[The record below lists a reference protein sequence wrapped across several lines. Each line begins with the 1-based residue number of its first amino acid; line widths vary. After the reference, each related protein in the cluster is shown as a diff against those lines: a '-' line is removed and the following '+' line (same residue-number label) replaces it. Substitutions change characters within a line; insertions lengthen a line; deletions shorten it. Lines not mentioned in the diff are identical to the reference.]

1 MTDFDNEEVFES
13 FEDEFQ
19 KKRRRRRSGS
29 VIPPWMFIFLILAV
43 VAAVLLIRR
52 ISTPEQPVAEFTPSV
67 TAEFETATESAAGQS
82 SPAPTASA
90 EIPVGIADIV
100 QSEPVQP
107 SAEQPTAEQ
116 QLIIP
121 TIAERKTIATPLIRL
136 PSPVSEQSISTAVV
150 PSAENVVTTAI
161 PSVTANLGVVSP
173 SASQVIRIISATNT
187 AVLAEGGAV
196 SSSTPQ
202 VIRIIPTQPEE
213 ISVLPQSLPD
223 VSAAVQD
230 TAQIIMLL
238 DVLTQDSV
246 SAASVETT
254 PATLAAST
262 TVEEITP
269 AETNPFESTP
279 ESGADQG
286 EESPNLFRRLI
297 NFFKN
302 LFNHEPSASLPATE
316 TFTVTTPSAGQIT
329 QPGIASGT
337 PEASGMKPGIDTAET
352 PSLSPQ
358 ITAEDLSASVAA
370 TEKPA
375 DQAFNPVSGKS
386 IDPTSGLPNVISK
399 PVNTAV
405 PELSA
410 QIPITTTSGQKNPE
424 PTISDLDDEPLK
436 FEDIDYSQEPTRTEQ
451 PVSDIEPTSDEID
464 LSRIITLPVKI
475 LTPVKSQTV
484 SADADDS
491 KATIVPVYRETEL
504 PETGLGDQLNLPIFI
519 LAVMILLVIIL
530 SVRVLRSKH

>member
-29 VIPPWMFIFLILAV
+29 VIPPWMFILLILAV
-43 VAAVLLIRR
+43 VAAILLIRR
-52 ISTPEQPVAEFTPSV
+52 ISTPEQPVSEFTPSV

-121 TIAERKTIATPLIRL
+121 TIAELKTTATPPIRL
-136 PSPVSEQSISTAVV
+136 PSPVPEQSISTAVV

-161 PSVTANLGVVSP
+161 PSVTVNLGVISP
-173 SASQVIRIISATNT
+173 SA
-187 AVLAEGGAV
+187 
-196 SSSTPQ
+196 PQ

-223 VSAAVQD
+223 DSAAVQG
-230 TAQIIMLL
+230 TAQIITPL
-238 DVLTQDSV
+238 DVLTQGSV

-254 PATLAAST
+254 PAALAAST

-269 AETNPFESTP
+269 AETNPFEPTP

-316 TFTVTTPSAGQIT
+316 TFTVTAPSAGQIT

-370 TEKPA
+370 TEKSA

-410 QIPITTTSGQKNPE
+410 QIPITTASGQKNPE

-475 LTPVKSQTV
+475 LTPVKSQTI

-491 KATIVPVYRETEL
+491 KATIVPVYRGTEL